1 MQAETLAIEAAIRLQ
16 FQSLMHN
23 ANRFVYILRSEADR
37 ARYYVGL
44 TSDVRT
50 RLATH
55 NSGGSQYTASH
66 RPWQLVASVEFP
78 TETSAINFE
87 RYLKTGSGRA
97 FAKRH
102 FV

>member
-1 MQAETLAIEAAIRLQ
+1 MTLAK
-16 FQSLMHN
+16 
-23 ANRFVYILRSEADR
+23 RFVYVLRSIPAPE
-37 ARYYVGL
+37 RYYVGL
-44 TSDVRT
+44 TANVES

-55 NSGGSQYTASH
+55 NSGGSQHTALI
-66 RPWQLVASVEFP
+66 RPWELVASIEFGN
-78 TETSAINFE
+78 ENSAIAFE